1 MTASKNNKKLFIE
14 RETYEL
20 KGKEYFAYFVR
31 GTVRGKEVKASV
43 KPQDFNGYTV
53 LDIVFADSN
62 KVDLVVKP
70 YEITDEASG
79 NVITGNTFY
88 AQSIDENGEVYEC
101 PVKHSRPSDK
111 ALLNMLVK

>member
-1 MTASKNNKKLFIE
+1 MSNSKNNKLFVE
-14 RETYEL
+14 RETYEY
-20 KGKEYFAYFVR
+20 KGKEYFAYFIR

-43 KPQDFNGYTV
+43 RPQDINGYTV
-53 LDIVFADSN
+53 LDIVFADKN

-79 NVITGNTFY
+79 NVITGNMFS